1 VRFHGLKTLADGLWD
16 FGRRTAEE
24 DGSAS
29 GLGKLFQPVV
39 IGGVQPIGARI
50 EIHDDE
56 RRLLRGQ
63 GIERVLEAESAAE
76 ALVIIRGEPVRLVL
90 TPWAPPGM
98 AGVPLLRELK
108 RRPTD
113 RPGAGAVPA
122 IVLLD
127 EGLPRQQVVAA
138 VKAGIAGR
146 LPMPAQAAE
155 LVRILRALEG

>member
-1 VRFHGLKTLADGLWD
+1 MRFGKPGRLPAERRRFPSSATLLTTRKPAASPLAAGIKALIVEPSLLKRQAL
-16 FGRRTAEE
+16 
-24 DGSAS
+24 
-29 GLGKLFQPVV
+29 
-39 IGGVQPIGARI
+39 
-50 EIHDDE
+50 

-63 GIERVLEAESAAE
+63 GIERVLEAESATE
-76 ALVIIRGEPVRLVL
+76 ALSIMRGEPVRLVL
-90 TPWAPPGM
+90 TPWEPPGM

-127 EGLPRQQVVAA
+127 DGLHRQQVVAA

-155 LVRILRALEG
+155 LMRILSALEG

>member
-1 VRFHGLKTLADGLWD
+1 MRFGAALRLNDAVFLKPATLLTT
-16 FGRRTAEE
+16 RTPALPLAAGFNALILEP
-24 DGSAS
+24 SLLKRQA
-29 GLGKLFQPVV
+29 L
-39 IGGVQPIGARI
+39 
-50 EIHDDE
+50 

-63 GIERVLEAESAAE
+63 GIERVLEAESATE
-76 ALVIIRGEPVRLVL
+76 ALVLIRGEPVRLVL

-113 RPGAGAVPA
+113 RPGAGAIPA

-127 EGLPRQQVVAA
+127 EGLPRQHVVAA

-146 LPMPAQAAE
+146 LPMPAQPAE
-155 LVRILRALEG
+155 LVRILSALED